1 MVAEALEE
9 RVIALVRKHYG
20 AVIIGRQPVI
30 TPDSDIDTDIGMEW
44 SDAEELMEEFFEE
57 FSVDKAGFD
66 IKTYYPDLPISTLF
80 KNLFRREKDLPEA
93 PAFTVNMLIESAKVG
108 RWLY

>member
-1 MVAEALEE
+1 MVAQALEE

-20 AVIIGRQPVI
+20 AVIIGRPPVI
-30 TPDSDIDTDIGMEW
+30 TLDSDIDTDIGMEW
-44 SDAEELMEEFFEE
+44 SDAEELMDEFFEE
-57 FSVDKAGFD
+57 FSVDRAGFN
-66 IKTYYPDLPISTLF
+66 IETYYPNPPMGTLL

-93 PAFTVNMLIESAKVG
+93 PAFTVNMLIESARAG